1 MAAQRRLTW
10 HMLAAGCA
18 FAACIASAHAQ
29 PFPSRPIHLIVSFPP
44 GGPADISARAISDGL
59 AGLLGHPVVVENR
72 PGAGAVAATQALLS
86 ALPDGHTLMLASNV
100 LSTGTFLYKSVTFD
114 PLKDVR
120 AVVGI
125 SRSPHLVVVSP
136 DFRGNGIDDLIR
148 FAKEQP
154 GKLNCA
160 TAGAG
165 TMPHLG
171 VELFQQVT
179 GTQMTLIPYKGS
191 GAALPAVMGGQVDV
205 YFDIM
210 FSAAT
215 LVKAGKLKALGV
227 TGLQRADTFPEV
239 PTLDEQG
246 VKGFELYST
255 FGVVAHAGTPD
266 TIVSR
271 LNEAINKV
279 LATPSV
285 RARLATLGATP
296 IGGPPQAFQKM
307 IDDDYNNWGKVIR
320 AAGIVPE

>member
-1 MAAQRRLTW
+1 MAALPRVIW
-10 HMLAAGCA
+10 GM
-18 FAACIASAHAQ
+18 FAAACALAVCISPVQAQ
-29 PFPSRPIHLIVSFPP
+29 TFPSKPIHLLVSFPP

-59 AGLLGHPVVVENR
+59 GALLGQPVIVENR

-86 ALPDGHTLMLASNV
+86 AAPDGHTLMLASNV
-100 LSTGTFLYKSVTFD
+100 LSTGKFLYKSVTFD

-120 AVVGI
+120 AVIGV

-136 DFRGNGIDDLIR
+136 NFRGNGIADLIKL
-148 FAKEQP
+148 AKDQP

-171 VELFQQVT
+171 VEAFQQVT
-179 GTQMTLIPYKGS
+179 GTRMTLIPYKGS

-227 TGLQRADTFPEV
+227 TGLQRAETFPEV
-239 PTLDEQG
+239 LTLDEQG
-246 VKGFELYST
+246 VEGFELYST
-255 FGVVAHAGTPD
+255 FGVVAPAGTPD
-266 TIVSR
+266 TIVAQ

-279 LATPSV
+279 LAMPSV
-285 RARLATLGATP
+285 RGRLAALGASP
-296 IGGPPQAFQKM
+296 IGGPPQVFQKM
-307 IDDDYNNWGKVIR
+307 IDDDYYNWGKVIH
-320 AAGIVPE
+320 AAGILPE

>member
-1 MAAQRRLTW
+1 MAAMRRLIRG
-10 HMLAAGCA
+10 MLVAACV
-18 FAACIASAHAQ
+18 FAACIAPAHTQ
-29 PFPSRPIHLIVSFPP
+29 TFPSKPIRLIVSFPP

-59 AGLLGHPVVVENR
+59 GVLLGQPVVVENR

-86 ALPDGHTLMLASNV
+86 APADGHTLMLASNV
-100 LSTGTFLYKSVTFD
+100 ISTGKFLYKSVTFD

-120 AVVGI
+120 AVIGV

-136 DFRGNGIDDLIR
+136 NFRGNGIDDLIR
-148 FAKEQP
+148 LAREQP

-171 VELFQQVT
+171 VELFQQIT

-266 TIVSR
+266 AIVAR

-279 LATPSV
+279 LAMPAV
-285 RARLATLGATP
+285 RGRLAALGASP
-296 IGGPPQAFQKM
+296 IGGTPQVFQKM
-307 IDDDYNNWGKVIR
+307 IDDDYYNWGKVIR
-320 AAGIVPE
+320 AAGIGPE